1 MLHIMLLSKLFM
13 NWNSWDFNEEI
24 QTFHLTTQK
33 KINVY
38 EVLYLQNKNMNQI
51 FNVTSKVVEELE
63 WNKDNDLL

>member
-1 MLHIMLLSKLFM
+1 M

-38 EVLYLQNKNMNQI
+38 KVLYLQNKNMNQI
-51 FNVTSKVVEELE
+51 CNVTSKVVEELE
-63 WNKDNDLL
+63 WNKDTDLL